1 MRGARVLARKGGSM
15 DIRPADYTFGA
26 EKNLQRLADASF
38 LNSLHDNAV
47 NTMII
52 GWGALGNFW
61 RLPMLVV
68 AVQKHHFT
76 HKLISEKKEFSVTV
90 PDTRPSQEVLDI
102 CGLPYTQKPNKLM
115 LAGLSVLP
123 GRTIKTPVIAVPGT
137 QYECRVVFS
146 ADALSDR
153 LDPALRELWYKQNPN
168 DYHTLFFGEIV
179 DCYTTR

>member
-1 MRGARVLARKGGSM
+1 METK
-15 DIRPADYTFGA
+15 PADYTFGA
-26 EKNLQRLADASF
+26 EKNLQQLADASF
-38 LNSLHDNAV
+38 LNSLNAGTV

-68 AVQKHHFT
+68 AVQKHHYT

-90 PDTRPSQEVLDI
+90 PDKRPSQEVLDI
-102 CGLPYTQKPNKLM
+102 CGFPYTQKPNKLM
-115 LAGLSVLP
+115 MAGLTVLP
-123 GRTIKTPVIAVPGT
+123 ARKIKTPVIAVPGT

-146 ADALSDR
+146 ADTLAAR
-153 LDPALRELWYKQNPN
+153 LDPALQELWYKQNPN

>member
-1 MRGARVLARKGGSM
+1 MEIK
-15 DIRPADYTFGA
+15 PANYTFGA
-26 EKNLQRLADASF
+26 EKNLQHLADVSF
-38 LNSLHDNAV
+38 LNSLNGSAV

-68 AVQKHHFT
+68 AVQKHHYT

-90 PDTRPSQEVLDI
+90 PDKRPSPEVVEI
-102 CGLPYTQKPNKLM
+102 CGFPYKQKPNKLM
-115 LAGLSVLP
+115 MAGLTVLP
-123 GRTIKTPVIAVPGT
+123 ARQIKTPVIAIPGT

-146 ADALSDR
+146 ADTQGKR
-153 LDPALRELWYKQNPN
+153 LDPALAELWYNQNPD